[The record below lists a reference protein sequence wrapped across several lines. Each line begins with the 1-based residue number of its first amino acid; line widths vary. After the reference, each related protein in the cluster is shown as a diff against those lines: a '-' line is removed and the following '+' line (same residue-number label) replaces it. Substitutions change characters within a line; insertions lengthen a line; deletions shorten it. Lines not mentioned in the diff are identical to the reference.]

1 MFGNVARMRRSARAI
16 HVSTFAASVGT
27 SSPSH
32 ESITSSAI
40 AHAMRYPSQSGCWC
54 LKRFEAGD
62 DVVVLGLSTE
72 TIRPVSTGST
82 GVAFIALGTLGTISA
97 GIALIALSGLS
108 EASSLNTIQFSGSDR
123 GATRLTVH
131 PLIGLKRHIQLP
143 PVGNVESPGNVD
155 SPVAVIPPH
164 QPHQQASRT
173 ERHRGR

>member
-40 AHAMRYPSQSGCWC
+40 AHAMRYPSQSGLWC

-155 SPVAVIPPH
+155 SPGAVIPPN
-164 QPHQQASRT
+164 QPRQRASRS
-173 ERHRGR
+173 EHRRGR

>member
-40 AHAMRYPSQSGCWC
+40 AHAMRYPSQSGLWC

-72 TIRPVSTGST
+72 TIRPVSA

-97 GIALIALSGLS
+97 GIALVALRPLRTRIALIALSGLS
-108 EASSLNTIQFSGSDR
+108 EASSLNTIQLSGSDR

-131 PLIGLKRHIQLP
+131 PLIRLKRH
-143 PVGNVESPGNVD
+143 
-155 SPVAVIPPH
+155 
-164 QPHQQASRT
+164 
-173 ERHRGR
+173 